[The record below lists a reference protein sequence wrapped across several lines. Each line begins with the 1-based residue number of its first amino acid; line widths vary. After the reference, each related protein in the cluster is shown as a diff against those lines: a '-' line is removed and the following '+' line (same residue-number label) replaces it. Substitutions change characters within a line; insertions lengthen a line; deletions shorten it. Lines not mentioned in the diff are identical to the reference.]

1 LKLIYATL
9 VAIDAIVV
17 AILVFFFLWGLT
29 DGTVSSFNGALWL
42 VMLVVPI
49 GLLVGGMLSWRHG
62 QRAMALVLLLVPAV
76 PASLMGLML
85 LMFLI
90 LQPDMR

>member
-1 LKLIYATL
+1 MKLIYATL

-17 AILVFFFLWGLT
+17 AVLVFFFLWGLT

-42 VMLVVPI
+42 VMLAVPI
-49 GLLVGGMLSWRHG
+49 GLLVGGMLSWRNG
-62 QRAMALVLLLVPAV
+62 QRAMALVLLMVPAV